1 MLNIEGAAGPAEVAI
16 VGDEKEVEGQL
27 RGIAAAG
34 ATDFLAGMFPVG
46 DDASGSLGRT
56 RALLKTLIGKL

>member
-1 MLNIEGAAGPAEVAI
+1 

-46 DDASGSLGRT
+46 DDASGSLDRT